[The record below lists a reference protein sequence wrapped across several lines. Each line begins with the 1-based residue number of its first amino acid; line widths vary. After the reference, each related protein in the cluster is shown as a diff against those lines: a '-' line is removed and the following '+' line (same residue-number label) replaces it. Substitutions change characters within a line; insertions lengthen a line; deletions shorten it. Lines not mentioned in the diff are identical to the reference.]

1 MELSA
6 VKGGCFEIGQL
17 LPDLIAD
24 GGVALK
30 ADRGGLLR
38 RGRGFRRGRDGG
50 AAAAR
55 RGGHALVR
63 LLVQG
68 IQHLGCQRAVLIMDD
83 LAAAVQHD
91 GLGQGGAA
99 VDDAEDGVVVVI
111 QREVDVPFVPALGHD
126 IVLRLHIPRHRRVDR
141 QDDELAL
148 VLFAEL
154 FEFRQLLYTGGA
166 VGAPEVDDDDLTFM
180 VGEVE
185 LPAVKGG
192 YREVLQLLSDLIA
205 DGGAA
210 LKADLLG
217 GGRHRR
223 RFAAFGR
230 CCRGGGCRRGRDRL
244 LRRALSHGRIQEVEP
259 EQGRAEDAQRHTP
272 ENFGKVLPAGFG
284 PFRIIGTA
292 AFRRLQGIAARL
304 DGDGLLGTDLH
315 ALAAVDALMIA
326 HMPHVHAAAAHAA
339 SAVVAAAFVDLHTD
353 DVEAVEEAVDRTQ
366 RADKAAEGPVAED
379 AQQPDPEHDDELA
392 RKQDPQHGKL
402 RGVCR
407 VRQQAHGPLKGARR
421 ADILAEARQ
430 RHVVLEP
437 VPQRQGH
444 HKDRQ
449 QDVLEPAEHPRDAG
463 FFDFR
468 RRDLVQQLLNQ
479 AQRAEPAADRT
490 PEDDAEQRDDPQHVP
505 PGLVAGGRQRV
516 LDRAQ
521 RTGADGARAGV
532 AVKARHTGEFR
543 LSDIDFPVDKAL
555 QMGVIQQSAVKL
567 YQPAGA
573 GTVVL
578 PPGSFHIIQ
587 GPHTPYRYLRLW
599 CTRPLRCRL

>member
-1 MELSA
+1 M
-6 VKGGCFEIGQL
+6 F
-17 LPDLIAD
+17 
-24 GGVALK
+24 
-30 ADRGGLLR
+30 
-38 RGRGFRRGRDGG
+38 
-50 AAAAR
+50 
-55 RGGHALVR
+55 
-63 LLVQG
+63 
-68 IQHLGCQRAVLIMDD
+68 
-83 LAAAVQHD
+83 
-91 GLGQGGAA
+91 
-99 VDDAEDGVVVVI
+99 
-111 QREVDVPFVPALGHD
+111 
-126 IVLRLHIPRHRRVDR
+126 
-141 QDDELAL
+141 
-148 VLFAEL
+148 
-154 FEFRQLLYTGGA
+154 
-166 VGAPEVDDDDLTFM
+166 
-180 VGEVE
+180 GEME

-210 LKADLLG
+210 LKADPLG
-217 GGRHRR
+217 GGRYRR

-244 LRRALSHGRIQEVEP
+244 LRRAFSHGRIQEVEP
-259 EQGRAEDAQRHTP
+259 EQGHAEDTQRHTP
-272 ENFGKVLPAGFG
+272 KDLGKVLPAGHG
-284 PFRIIGTA
+284 LLGVVGTA

-304 DGDGLLGTDLH
+304 DGDGLLRTDRH
-315 ALAAVDALMIA
+315 ALAAVDALVIA

-339 SAVVAAAFVDLHTD
+339 SAVVAAAFVNFHTD

-379 AQQPDPEHDDELA
+379 AQKPDPEHDDELA
-392 RKQDPQHGKL
+392 REQDPQHGKL
-402 RGVCR
+402 RRVRR

-430 RHVVLEP
+430 GHVVLEP

-490 PEDDAEQRDDPQHVP
+490 TEDDAEQGDDAQHVP
-505 PGLVAGGRQRV
+505 AGLVAGGRQRV
-516 LDRAQ
+516 LDRAK
-521 RTGADGARAGV
+521 RAGADGTGAGV
-532 AVKARHTGEFR
+532 AVKARHAGKLR

-555 QMGVIQQSAVKL
+555 QVGVIQQSAVKL

-573 GTVVL
+573 GTVAL
-578 PPGSFHIIQ
+578 PPGRFHIIQ

-599 CTRPLRCRL
+599 CTRPLHCRL